1 MPTMPLAW
9 RLARR
14 ELRGG
19 LRGFRIF
26 LACLALGV
34 AVIAGV
40 GSLSAAVGAG
50 LRADA
55 RAMLGGD
62 VELHLVHRPAT
73 PQQRAYLAKD
83 ADVSEVAQMRA
94 MARTEDGDERA
105 LVELKAVDGAYP
117 LYGAVTLDPAQMLD
131 AAIAKRDGHWGALL
145 APGALVG
152 YGYRLRLPPGT
163 DTSAWVAAVKS
174 AFPDAG
180 WRIREFA
187 NAAPNLQ
194 RLIGRVTVFM
204 TLVGLT
210 ALLVGGVG
218 VGNAVRGYLGG
229 KTATIAT
236 LKCLGAPGRLIFTAY
251 LTQILAL
258 AAGGIAIGLV
268 LGALTPA
275 LAMPLLSSFP
285 I

>member
-1 MPTMPLAW
+1 MPTMPLAC

-73 PQQRAYLAKD
+73 PQQRAYHAKD

-105 LVELKAVDGAYP
+105 LVELKAVDDAYP
-117 LYGAVTLDPAQMLD
+117 LYGAVTLDPAQMLE
-131 AAIAKRDGHWGALL
+131 
-145 APGALVG
+145 
-152 YGYRLRLPPGT
+152 
-163 DTSAWVAAVKS
+163 AAV
-174 AFPDAG
+174 AQRDAHSG
-180 WRIREFA
+180 
-187 NAAPNLQ
+187 
-194 RLIGRVTVFM
+194 
-204 TLVGLT
+204 
-210 ALLVGGVG
+210 
-218 VGNAVRGYLGG
+218 AV
-229 KTATIAT
+229 
-236 LKCLGAPGRLIFTAY
+236 GAPG
-251 LTQILAL
+251 LTTRPELHRR
-258 AAGGIAIGLV
+258 GPVPGR
-268 LGALTPA
+268 
-275 LAMPLLSSFP
+275 
-285 I
+285 